1 MRDLLKM
8 MELLADA
15 LAALLRKR
23 RTEEIQESYDANH
36 ADPQKRFAERL
47 GDGSA
52 DCLRDKRQ

>member
-1 MRDLLKM
+1 MS
-8 MELLADA
+8 AIP
-15 LAALLRKR
+15 LLRKR

-36 ADPQKRFAERL
+36 ADPQKRFVERF

>member
-1 MRDLLKM
+1 MSALLKM

-15 LAALLRKR
+15 LAAWLRKR
-23 RTEEIQESYDANH
+23 KAEEIQESYDANH
-36 ADPQKRFAERL
+36 ADPQKRFAERF